1 MRFQDINDY
10 ILDDIFDIVEKK
22 ELENKQEFYRKNAF
36 KRCMDDLLNPQGRYN
51 YYHTNMT
58 LQRYNSWLKDG
69 EKRLILYRL
78 KYVFDELLKITY
90 IKSQKY
96 ILKKEIKTRKEIR
109 NLDYKMRRRCFRN
122 RIKVSN

>member
-69 EKRLILYRL
+69 EKRSILYRL

>member
-58 LQRYNSWLKDG
+58 PQRYSIWQK
-69 EKRLILYRL
+69 ECERRLVIHLR
-78 KYVFDELLKITY
+78 KFVFDELLKTTY

-96 ILKKEIKTRKEIR
+96 ILKKELKTRKEIR

>member
-1 MRFQDINDY
+1 
-10 ILDDIFDIVEKK
+10 
-22 ELENKQEFYRKNAF
+22 
-36 KRCMDDLLNPQGRYN
+36 MDDLLNPQGRYN